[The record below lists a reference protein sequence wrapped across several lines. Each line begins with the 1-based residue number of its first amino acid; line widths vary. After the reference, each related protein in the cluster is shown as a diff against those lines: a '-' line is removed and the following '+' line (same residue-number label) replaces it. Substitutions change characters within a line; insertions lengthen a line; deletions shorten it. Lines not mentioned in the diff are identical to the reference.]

1 MIATHSRKEVYM
13 PGPKNTSRRK
23 GPNAG
28 TTDAKARRRLQRR
41 IDAFKEPG
49 PAERQAGLWTHK
61 PGSERK

>member
-1 MIATHSRKEVYM
+1 M

-23 GPNAG
+23 GPDTG

-41 IDAFKEPG
+41 LNAWKEPTM
-49 PAERQAGLWTHK
+49 ADRQAGLWTHK